1 MALEALEAQR
11 AELMAL
17 YKTLAEA
24 AELRM
29 SHGNNNRAAG
39 APPPTASNRHQ
50 PPLAAVAA
58 SGSAGWAGR
67 SRMAPAAA
75 ERFRRRAT
83 SGEPHPS
90 AAGTGLAGR
99 VKKEEAAQGLVEA
112 AAEFRRGMLPQQASV
127 KSGDTSHLG
136 RSGSGSMFSSQTQL
150 GGDAPTSAVHQ
161 RAAGAVAED
170 WRSGFVPVAPLL
182 MGLDTVSQMDE
193 VRAVSSGKPKSLCV
207 PVPL

>member
-39 APPPTASNRHQ
+39 APPPTTSNRHQ
-50 PPLAAVAA
+50 PPSAAA
-58 SGSAGWAGR
+58 AGWAGHGG
-67 SRMAPAAA
+67 MAPAAA
-75 ERFRRRAT
+75 ERFRRSAM
-83 SGEPHPS
+83 SGEPLPS
-90 AAGTGLAGR
+90 AAGTGLAGQ

-112 AAEFRRGMLPQQASV
+112 AAELRRGMLPQQASV

-193 VRAVSSGKPKSLCV
+193 VRASRSIDILQKYQ
-207 PVPL
+207 